1 MDDEQTDRWLTY
13 EEAGERLRVSVA
25 AVRARAL
32 RGGWRRQP
40 GNDGKARVLIT
51 QEAVR
56 AAAERPSSPRA
67 KPAKSDLVGVL
78 RAHVDTLKADVAR
91 LEGELV
97 CAQAR
102 ADKATAG
109 LADSEARTAAA
120 QTKADQ
126 VVAELFEVT
135 QRFAIAETQL
145 VSERERA
152 DWATAKFTGLSQQLA
167 DVATAY
173 AKGELAAPQVKP
185 WWRRLLGAA

>member
-1 MDDEQTDRWLTY
+1 MDDDKAAQWFTY
-13 EEAGERLRVSVA
+13 EEAGTRLRISVA

-32 RGGWRRQP
+32 RGGWRRQL

-56 AAAERPSSPRA
+56 AAAEQPSSPHA
-67 KPAKSDLVGVL
+67 KPANSDLVSTL
-78 RAHVDTLKADVAR
+78 RAHVDTLKVDVAR

-109 LADSEARTAAA
+109 LADSEARTALA

-126 VVAELFEVT
+126 AIAELFEVT
-135 QRFAIAETQL
+135 QRVVAAETQL
-145 VSERERA
+145 ASERERG
-152 DWATAKFTGLSQQLA
+152 DWATAKFTGLAQQLA
-167 DVATAY
+167 DIAATY
-173 AKGELAAPQVKP
+173 AKTELATPQVRP

>member
-1 MDDEQTDRWLTY
+1 MDDGSTAQWLTY

-56 AAAERPSSPRA
+56 AAAEQPSSPRA
-67 KPAKSDLVGVL
+67 KPAKRDLVGVL

-109 LADSEARTAAA
+109 LADSEARTALA

-126 VVAELFEVT
+126 AIDELFEVT
-135 QRFAIAETQL
+135 QRLAITETQL
-145 VSERERA
+145 ASERERA
-152 DWATAKFTGLSQQLA
+152 DWATERFTGLAQQLA
-167 DVATAY
+167 DVAAAY
-173 AKGELAAPQVKP
+173 AKGELATPQAKP
-185 WWRRLLGAA
+185 WWRRWLGAA